1 MLCPTTMRFLALGG
15 LALCVIVGVV
25 LLATRR
31 PILGL
36 IIGLAV
42 LALGG
47 LLALPAFWCTSRSVA
62 VRTAASKSALPAL
75 PAVPAPCQASIVTG
89 SDECVVALSIPEVVL
104 LAEDAAG
111 SSAGLLVET
120 DDLRLE
126 VAYAEPV
133 RVLGR
138 SLQELARS
146 KRADPKDLRRR
157 LARLSEYEGSEVA
170 SELLTRVWADLV
182 ENTHTA
188 APVSTT
194 LGEVRM
200 REARFGLDDIRRAL
214 ASWEKRRARNAAR
227 PRSVVLSVVVVSGL
241 LIVAYSLLQA
251 GLRRAAT
258 ARPPAPRPHG

>member
-15 LALCVIVGVV
+15 LALVVIVGVV

-47 LLALPAFWCTSRSVA
+47 LLALPPFWFSARSVA
-62 VRTAASKSALPAL
+62 VRTAADMSAAPARPAL
-75 PAVPAPCQASIVTG
+75 PTPCQASIVTG

-104 LAEDAAG
+104 LAEDAPG
-111 SSAGLLVET
+111 SSAELLVET
-120 DDLRLE
+120 DDLGLE
-126 VAYAEPV
+126 VAHAEPV

-146 KRADPKDLRRR
+146 KRADLKDLRRR

-182 ENTHTA
+182 ENAHAA

-194 LGEVRM
+194 LGEVRT

-214 ASWEKRRARNAAR
+214 ASWEKRRAQNAAK
-227 PRSVVLSVVVVSGL
+227 PRSVALSVVVVSGL

-251 GLRRAAT
+251 SLRRAAAT
-258 ARPPAPRPHG
+258 RAHVPRHHG